1 MFHKKSIF
9 LYVLDRF
16 DALIL
21 KIILKKIKKYHFD
34 IFQHEK
40 HFKKQSQPHFQ
51 SGFKILSLMNIAGSS
66 SCHVKNKK
74 WRACKSQNL
83 NARASYGQRAQS
95 WSHIIF
101 AAKAVNVLISSMF
114 SPFSDFFPVASYPL
128 MSPKSLLTLHERGG
142 YYYNYCSIWIANIT
156 YLHSFRV

>member
-1 MFHKKSIF
+1 MIYFSTKNTLKSNRNHTFKQF
-9 LYVLDRF
+9 LN
-16 DALIL
+16 
-21 KIILKKIKKYHFD
+21 
-34 IFQHEK
+34 
-40 HFKKQSQPHFQ
+40 
-51 SGFKILSLMNIAGSS
+51 LSLMNIAGSS

>member
-1 MFHKKSIF
+1 LIYFNTKNTLKSNRNHTF
-9 LYVLDRF
+9 NQF
-16 DALIL
+16 
-21 KIILKKIKKYHFD
+21 
-34 IFQHEK
+34 
-40 HFKKQSQPHFQ
+40 FK
-51 SGFKILSLMNIAGSS
+51 
-66 SCHVKNKK
+66 SCHWGTLQAPLLVMSRTKK